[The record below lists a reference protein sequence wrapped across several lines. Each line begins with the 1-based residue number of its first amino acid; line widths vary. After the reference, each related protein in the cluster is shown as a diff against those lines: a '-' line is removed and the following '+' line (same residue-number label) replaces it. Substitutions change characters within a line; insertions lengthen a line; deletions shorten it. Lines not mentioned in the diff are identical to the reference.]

1 MLTLHS
7 AFSLGPIFGW
17 ETKGIWACV
26 LHKSFS
32 YICVLDVRILNYPNW
47 TSKTHVRV
55 RFSGLPQLRLFICR
69 CLDFWDWFSVRKRRK
84 FGPVF
89 FIEVVAAS
97 MNLMLGF

>member
-7 AFSLGPIFGW
+7 AFILGPVFGW
-17 ETKGIWACV
+17 ETEGIWSCF
-26 LHKSFS
+26 LHISFI
-32 YICVLDVRILNYPNW
+32 YICDLDVRLLNHPNW

-55 RFSGLPQLRLFICR
+55 RFSGLPQLRLFICS
-69 CLDFWDWFSVRKRRK
+69 CLDFWEWFLIRKRRE
-84 FGPVF
+84 FGLVF